1 MRSDGVHKIIDN
13 AKLRAMLLQLEALSI
28 AESIGLYQSR
38 LDTARLDLSE
48 PNDQGQRSQAASN
61 VTKSRGSGQSAVE
74 AQGVEEQ
81 SHLHQK
87 HRNVIE
93 ALPFG
98 HTAVVE
104 PGAVVNV
111 NNRYFVI
118 AVPTQVISIDGIDI
132 IGISVESPLY
142 EAMAGLRA
150 GKTFEF
156 QQKTFVV
163 TDVQ

>member
-1 MRSDGVHKIIDN
+1 MKNDGVHKMIN
-13 AKLRAMLLQLEALSI
+13 KAELRAMLLQLEAVSI
-28 AESIGLYQSR
+28 AESAGLYQSH

-48 PNDQGQRSQAASN
+48 PNDQGQRSQQE
-61 VTKSRGSGQSAVE
+61 QSAVE
-74 AQGVEEQ
+74 AQGFEEQ
-81 SHLHQK
+81 SELHEK

-98 HTAVVE
+98 RTAVVE
-104 PGAVVNV
+104 PGAVVSV
-111 NNRYFVI
+111 NNRSFVI

-142 EAMAGLRA
+142 EVMAGLRA
-150 GKTFEF
+150 GETFDF

>member
-1 MRSDGVHKIIDN
+1 MKHDGIHRMINK
-13 AKLRAMLLQLEALSI
+13 AELRAILLQLESLSI
-28 AESIGLYQSR
+28 AESTDLYQSHFE
-38 LDTARLDLSE
+38 TARLVLSE
-48 PNDQGQRSQAASN
+48 PDDQGQRSQQE
-61 VTKSRGSGQSAVE
+61 QSAVE
-74 AQGVEEQ
+74 AKGFEEQ

-98 HTAVVE
+98 RTSVVE
-104 PGAVVNV
+104 PGAVVSV

-132 IGISVESPLY
+132 IGISVDSPLY
-142 EAMAGLRA
+142 EAMAGLQA
-150 GKTFEF
+150 GETFDF
-156 QQKTFVV
+156 QQKTLVV

>member
-1 MRSDGVHKIIDN
+1 MKTDGTHKMIDK
-13 AKLRAMLLQLEALSI
+13 AKLRAMLLQCEALSL
-28 AESIGLYQSR
+28 AESAGLYQLH

-48 PNDQGQRSQAASN
+48 PNDQGQRSQQE
-61 VTKSRGSGQSAVE
+61 QSAVE
-74 AQGVEEQ
+74 AQRFEEQ
-81 SHLHQK
+81 SHLHQN

-98 HTAVVE
+98 RTAVVE
-104 PGAVVNV
+104 PGAVVSV

-150 GKTFEF
+150 GEIFDF
-156 QQKTFVV
+156 RQKTFVV

>member
-1 MRSDGVHKIIDN
+1 MKNDGVHKVIN
-13 AKLRAMLLQLEALSI
+13 KAKLWTILMQLEALSI
-28 AESIGLYQSR
+28 AESTALYQSH

-48 PNDQGQRSQAASN
+48 ANDQRSQQE
-61 VTKSRGSGQSAVE
+61 QSAVE
-74 AQGVEEQ
+74 AQGFEEQ

-98 HTAVVE
+98 RTAVVE

-118 AVPTQVISIDGIDI
+118 AVPTEVFSIDGIDI

-150 GKTFEF
+150 GEPFEF
-156 QQKTFVV
+156 RQKTFVV
-163 TDVQ
+163 ADVQ

>member
-1 MRSDGVHKIIDN
+1 MKNDGVHKMIN
-13 AKLRAMLLQLEALSI
+13 KSKLRAMLLQLEAVSI
-28 AESIGLYQSR
+28 AESAGLYQSH

-48 PNDQGQRSQAASN
+48 PDDQGQRSQQE
-61 VTKSRGSGQSAVE
+61 QSAVE
-74 AQGVEEQ
+74 AQGFEEQ
-81 SHLHQK
+81 SELDQK

-93 ALPFG
+93 ALPLG
-98 HTAVVE
+98 RTDVVE

-111 NNRYFVI
+111 NNGYFVI

-142 EAMAGLRA
+142 EVMAGLRA
-150 GKTFEF
+150 GESFDF

>member
-1 MRSDGVHKIIDN
+1 MKHDVVHRTRDKG
-13 AKLRAMLLQLEALSI
+13 KLRAILLQLEALSI
-28 AESIGLYQSR
+28 ADSTDLYQSH
-38 LDTARLDLSE
+38 LGTARLVLSE
-48 PNDQGQRSQAASN
+48 PDDEGQRSQQE
-61 VTKSRGSGQSAVE
+61 QSAVE
-74 AQGVEEQ
+74 AQAFEEQ
-81 SHLHQK
+81 SRLHQK

-98 HTAVVE
+98 RTFVVE
-104 PGAVVNV
+104 PGAVVSV

-118 AVPTQVISIDGIDI
+118 AVPTQVMSIDGIDI

-142 EAMAGLRA
+142 EAMAGLQA
-150 GKTFEF
+150 GETFEF

>member
-1 MRSDGVHKIIDN
+1 MKNDGVHKMIN
-13 AKLRAMLLQLEALSI
+13 RAKLRAMLLQLEALSI
-28 AESIGLYQSR
+28 AESTGLYQSH
-38 LDTARLDLSE
+38 LDIARLDLSE
-48 PNDQGQRSQAASN
+48 PNDQGQRSQQE
-61 VTKSRGSGQSAVE
+61 QSAVE
-74 AQGVEEQ
+74 AQGFEEQ

-98 HTAVVE
+98 RTAVVE
-104 PGAVVNV
+104 PGAVVSV

-142 EAMAGLRA
+142 EVMVGLRA
-150 GKTFEF
+150 GETFEF

>member
-1 MRSDGVHKIIDN
+1 MKTDGVQKMIN
-13 AKLRAMLLQLEALSI
+13 KAKLRAMLLQLEAFSLV
-28 AESIGLYQSR
+28 ESTGLYQSN

-48 PNDQGQRSQAASN
+48 PDDQGQRSQQE
-61 VTKSRGSGQSAVE
+61 QSAVE
-74 AQGVEEQ
+74 AQRFEEQ

-93 ALPFG
+93 ALPFCR
-98 HTAVVE
+98 TAVVE

-111 NNRYFVI
+111 NSRYFVI
-118 AVPTQVISIDGIDI
+118 AVPTRVISIDGIDI

-142 EAMAGLRA
+142 KAMAGLRS
-150 GKTFEF
+150 GETFEF
-156 QQKTFVV
+156 QQHTCVV

>member
-1 MRSDGVHKIIDN
+1 MKNDGVHEMINK
-13 AKLRAMLLQLEALSI
+13 AKLRAMLLQVEALSI
-28 AESIGLYQSR
+28 SESTSLYQSH
-38 LDTARLDLSE
+38 LDTTRLDLTE
-48 PNDQGQRSQAASN
+48 PNDPGQRSQQE
-61 VTKSRGSGQSAVE
+61 QSAVE
-74 AQGVEEQ
+74 AQGFEEQ

-98 HTAVVE
+98 PTAVVE

-132 IGISVESPLY
+132 IGISVKSPLY

-150 GKTFEF
+150 GESFEF

-163 TDVQ
+163 TAVQ

>member
-1 MRSDGVHKIIDN
+1 MKNDGVHKMIN
-13 AKLRAMLLQLEALSI
+13 KAKLRAMLLQREALSI
-28 AESIGLYQSR
+28 AESTGLYQSH
-38 LDTARLDLSE
+38 LDAARLDLGE
-48 PNDQGQRSQAASN
+48 PNDQGQRSQQEQ
-61 VTKSRGSGQSAVE
+61 GAVE
-74 AQGVEEQ
+74 GQGFEEQ

-98 HTAVVE
+98 RTAVVE
-104 PGAVVNV
+104 PGAVVIV

-118 AVPTQVISIDGIDI
+118 ALPTQVISIDGIDI

-142 EAMAGLRA
+142 EAMAGLRT
-150 GKTFEF
+150 GETFEC

>member
-1 MRSDGVHKIIDN
+1 MKHDDVYKMIN
-13 AKLRAMLLQLEALSI
+13 KAKLRAMLLQLEALSV
-28 AESIGLYQSR
+28 AESTGLYQSH
-38 LDTARLDLSE
+38 LDTARLDLRE
-48 PNDQGQRSQAASN
+48 PNDQGQRSQQE
-61 VTKSRGSGQSAVE
+61 QSAVE
-74 AQGVEEQ
+74 AQPFVEQ
-81 SHLHQK
+81 SELHRK

-98 HTAVVE
+98 RTDVVE
-104 PGAVVNV
+104 PGAVVTV

-118 AVPTQVISIDGIDI
+118 AVPTQVLSIDGIDI
-132 IGISVESPLY
+132 IGISVGSPLY

-150 GKTFEF
+150 GETFDF

>member
-1 MRSDGVHKIIDN
+1 MTNDGINKMIN
-13 AKLRAMLLQLEALSI
+13 KAKLRAMLLQLEALSI
-28 AESIGLYQSR
+28 GELTGLYQSN

-48 PNDQGQRSQAASN
+48 SNDQGQRSQQE
-61 VTKSRGSGQSAVE
+61 QSAVE
-74 AQGVEEQ
+74 AQRFEEQ

-93 ALPFG
+93 ALPLG
-98 HTAVVE
+98 RTAVVE

-118 AVPTQVISIDGIDI
+118 AVPTQVISIDGIEI

-150 GKTFEF
+150 GETFEF
-156 QQKTFVV
+156 RQKTFVV